1 VFRSQ
6 PKKISLQAA
15 MSQGLGSGLQPK
27 SRCIPFFQNLIPIN
41 GIRSKGYSC
50 FFVELLLDFDFGAL
64 AF

>member
-1 VFRSQ
+1 
-6 PKKISLQAA
+6 

-27 SRCIPFFQNLIPIN
+27 SRCIPFFQKLIPIN
-41 GIRSKGYSC
+41 GIRSKRYSC